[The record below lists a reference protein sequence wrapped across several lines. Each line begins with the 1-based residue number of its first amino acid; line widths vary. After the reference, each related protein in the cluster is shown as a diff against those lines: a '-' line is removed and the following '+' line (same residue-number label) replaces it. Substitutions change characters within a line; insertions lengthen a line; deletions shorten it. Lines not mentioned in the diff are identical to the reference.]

1 MRKSECFAT
10 HITHIN
16 SDAEAREGRDVHD
29 VRCCGACSLL
39 MLSCAFG
46 YVASI
51 ITMTSV
57 SFSVHYLAP
66 ILWWTLTFLTLT
78 STTVTSYTIL
88 GGIDQEKK
96 DDDAESEKNSF
107 VTQKLR
113 HLQKQVELRIQ
124 SHEPSGRVSMAGTL
138 WEASPL
144 LADYITNPA
153 CPLEAFQR
161 MRIHED
167 GDDNAR
173 LQPQPSTVVELGS
186 GVGLASLAAAFLGCR
201 VFATDGSPSSIRL
214 MDENFEKYASD
225 IPIPPRAIRL
235 DWGDMDEVESII
247 QSDLSCLPDV
257 IMASDVVY
265 SYSAREELSQTIRRL
280 CPLGHSSGRVV
291 IAHRWRADPADEE
304 SFFESFDNDFDRE
317 EVGLEFLPD
326 DGYHR
331 TRNMMDMRYPI
342 SIFEMRRKC

>member
-1 MRKSECFAT
+1 
-10 HITHIN
+10 
-16 SDAEAREGRDVHD
+16 
-29 VRCCGACSLL
+29 
-39 MLSCAFG
+39 
-46 YVASI
+46 
-51 ITMTSV
+51 MT
-57 SFSVHYLAP
+57 AP
-66 ILWWTLTFLTLT
+66 IFISWWIVFIVLTS
-78 STTVTSYTIL
+78 STTVTGYTIL
-88 GGIDQEKK
+88 GGIDEDKK
-96 DDDAESEKNSF
+96 DDAESDNSF

-124 SHEPSGRVSMAGTL
+124 THEPSGRVSMAGTI

-167 GDDNAR
+167 DGNAR
-173 LQPQPSTVVELGS
+173 VQPQPATVVELGS

-201 VFATDGSPSSIRL
+201 VFATDGSPSSIRV
-214 MDENFEKYASD
+214 MAENFDQYASD
-225 IPIPPRAIRL
+225 IPIPPRALRL
-235 DWGDMDEVESII
+235 DWGDMDEAESLI
-247 QSDLSCLPDV
+247 QSELCCLPDV

-280 CPLGHSSGRVV
+280 CPLGHSSGRIV
-291 IAHRWRADPADEE
+291 IAHRWRTDPADEE
-304 SFFESFDNDFDRE
+304 SFFKSFDNDFDRE